1 MEEKKDLILSQNQEN
16 GISVFASKDA
26 FELGQRMG
34 RVFSE
39 STLVPSQ
46 YQGNLGNCL
55 IALNMAYRMKAD
67 PLMVMQNLVIVK
79 NKPTFEA
86 KFAIA
91 CFNATNKYTT
101 IKYRMTGEKGKDT
114 WGCIAYAI
122 EKSTGELCEGM
133 EVTIGMAKAEGW
145 YNTNPKW
152 KNIPEL
158 MLRYRAASWFIRTTD
173 PGVMM
178 GFQTTEE
185 LEDIGG
191 KVNDDEIV
199 DFTEVNTPVGEDA
212 NTEQIVVPETEA
224 APAEEPA
231 APAPE
236 PAPEPEPPTAEPE
249 AAPESNKRPVGRPK
263 KEEAMGAQPT
273 PDLFK

>member
-1 MEEKKDLILSQNQEN
+1 MEEKKELTVLQPKNENEVTIYWAKEQFDL
-16 GISVFASKDA
+16 D
-26 FELGQRMG
+26 QRKAK
-34 RVFSE
+34 VYAC
-39 STLVPSQ
+39 STLVPKQ
-46 YQGNLGNCL
+46 YQGNIGNC
-55 IALNMAYRMKAD
+55 IVALNMAKRMNCD
-67 PLMVMQNLVIVK
+67 EMMIMQNLAIVHGS
-79 NKPTFEA
+79 PSFEA

-91 CFNATNKYTT
+91 CFNATGKYTA
-101 IKYRMTGEKGKDT
+101 IKYKTVGEVGKDDY
-114 WGCIAYAI
+114 GMQAYAI
-122 EKSTGELCEGM
+122 EKATGELVEGP
-133 EVTIGMAKAEGW
+133 TITIAMAKAEGW
-145 YNTNPKW
+145 YNNNPKW

-178 GFQTTEE
+178 GFQTREE
-185 LEDIGG
+185 MEDIT
-191 KVNDDEIV
+191 DDVV

-236 PAPEPEPPTAEPE
+236 PAPTAEPE
-249 AAPESNKRPVGRPK
+249 AAPESNKRSVGRPK